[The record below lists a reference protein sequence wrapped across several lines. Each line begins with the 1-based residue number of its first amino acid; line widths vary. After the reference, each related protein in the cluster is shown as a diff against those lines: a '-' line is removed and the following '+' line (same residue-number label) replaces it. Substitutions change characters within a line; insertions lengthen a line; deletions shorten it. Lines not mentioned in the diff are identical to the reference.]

1 MTRFETPSIAI
12 VGTGE
17 IGRGWAALAVAQGWP
32 VTIYDSDAEALSPA
46 REIIG
51 DRVVTLV
58 RLKRAEA
65 TVAEDALNQMRVG
78 RSLLQAVGE
87 ANWIIE
93 AVPEDL
99 STKLK
104 VLQQVEQV
112 TRPSAIITSS
122 ASGLG
127 PTILSSRLERP
138 ERFLVAHP
146 IDPVELVPLVEV
158 VPSAKTDPTCIED
171 VRFWLGLL
179 GRAPIVFKKEI
190 PGNIA
195 ARLSAALWRECI
207 QLAVDGVLDIEDV
220 DRAVSIGPALAW
232 AAAGPHLDHQLA
244 AGEWGAEV
252 FLAKILS
259 TYEEVWKS
267 LADWKQ
273 LNTEDQNRLIR
284 MIDRAYSKHILELR
298 EARDQRLVRLLEALR
313 E

>member
-17 IGRGWAALAVAQGWP
+17 IGRGWAALAVAAGWP

-46 REIIG
+46 ADIIG
-51 DRVVTLV
+51 DRVVGLV

-65 TVAEDALNQMRVG
+65 TVAEDALNHMRVG

-87 ANWIIE
+87 ANWVIE

-122 ASGLG
+122 ASGFG

-158 VPSAKTDPTCIED
+158 VPSPKTDPVCIED

-195 ARLSAALWRECI
+195 ARLAAAVWRECI
-207 QLAVDGVLDIEDV
+207 QLALDGVLDIEDV

-232 AAAGPHLDHQLA
+232 AASGPHLDHQLA

-267 LADWKQ
+267 LAEWKQ

-284 MIDRAYSKHILELR
+284 TIDRAYSKHILELR